1 MFSFDASAAESKKL
15 AMYYA
20 NQTDLPD
27 LIKFIDGKYTLEN
40 KLQAQLI
47 INAFWQITD
56 MAIDDYQ
63 ADKVVEGISDIEF
76 WMHKLFNK
84 IGGYMIKNGYRDI
97 WEEEARK
104 R

>member
-1 MFSFDASAAESKKL
+1 MLSFDEIAAEPKKL

-20 NQTDLPD
+20 SQTDLPD
-27 LIKFIDGKYTLEN
+27 LIKFIDGKYIPEN
-40 KLQAQLI
+40 KQQAQLI
-47 INAFWQITD
+47 MNAFWQMTD
-56 MAIDDYQ
+56 MAIDDYH

-84 IGGYMIKNGYRDI
+84 IGGSMIKNGYRDI
-97 WEEEARK
+97 WGEEARK

>member
-1 MFSFDASAAESKKL
+1 MLSFDERAAESKKL

-27 LIKFIDGKYTLEN
+27 LIKFIDGKYALEN
-40 KLQAQLI
+40 KQQAQLI
-47 INAFWQITD
+47 INAFWQMTD
-56 MAIDDYQ
+56 MAIDDCQ
-63 ADKVVEGISDIEF
+63 VDKVVEGISDIEF